1 MKRWILV
8 CFCLLAAL
16 WTSAGQ
22 NNPYEIDDAC
32 YAILQQAEAVVDEP
46 SATEFDEINA
56 RLLEMAIERGDTK
69 AQTLH
74 YVFALRRI
82 CRVGVNVPLEQRL
95 QMNRQ
100 VDEAFDK
107 LREVAREKGYTQY
120 YYYSYDL
127 AQNYYFDSRQIT
139 AAFDLLDKMLK
150 ESEQENDDFGEWQA
164 LRFLAQVYMQ
174 QGDIVNT
181 RLYLVQALELY
192 EESKDP
198 DVRNQPVTRTYCDL
212 ADTYDF
218 AEDSSRLFYNKAM
231 AAAQAHLDTLRC
243 AYYQAQIAAFDKD
256 LDEYERK
263 RDYCLN
269 DTAFPSFF
277 RTGEELFACVDALV
291 HNSRPSQ
298 ALMDTL
304 ALPRQQLFLGRLA
317 AQWGQYDISLQMMR
331 KRFQALQ
338 EMLSK
343 VNNMRLEEAAGRF
356 QNYSLNRQLTEMNQE
371 VVMATR
377 LVEFLVM
384 VILLVS
390 SGFFWV
396 HNRNLRKA
404 READE
409 ERIRELKEAN
419 EQVQLANAAKTRFV
433 QNMSHEVRTP
443 LNAIVGFSQLL
454 ALPDGSFPEEEKA
467 EFSDH
472 IINNT
477 KMLTM
482 LLDDILNASAMDAG
496 KYRISYE
503 DGEMNFIAQAAIRS
517 AEHRLQPG
525 VKMYYAPES
534 AEPFNFQTDPRRV
547 QQILINLLTNSCKHT
562 KEGEI
567 RLSSSLTS
575 RPGYVSYSV
584 TDTGPGIPADQAER
598 IFDRFTKLNDF
609 VQGTGLGLS
618 ICRDIAGRMG
628 ASVYLDTTYTAG
640 GARFIFEVPVVPPPQ
655 EDITQPNNN
664 PTQVDHA

>member
-1 MKRWILV
+1 MKRFVLA
-8 CFCLLAAL
+8 CLCLLAAV
-16 WTSAGQ
+16 WPSAAK
-22 NNPYEIDDAC
+22 NNPYEIDDVC
-32 YAILQQAEAVVDEP
+32 YAILQRVEEVVDDPAAED
-46 SATEFDEINA
+46 FDEISA
-56 RLLEMAIERGDTK
+56 DLLATAIERGDTK
-69 AQTLH
+69 AQTLY

-82 CRVGVNVPLEQRL
+82 CRVGVNVPMEQRL

-107 LREVAREKGYTQY
+107 LREVAREMGYTQY

-139 AAFDLLDKMLK
+139 AAFDLLDEMLK
-150 ESEQENDDFGEWQA
+150 ESEQENNDYGEWQA
-164 LRFLAQVYMQ
+164 LRFLAQMYMQ

-181 RLYLVQALELY
+181 RLYLLQALDLY
-192 EESKDP
+192 AESKDP
-198 DVRNQPVTRTYCDL
+198 DVRRQPVTRTYCDL

-218 AEDSSRLFYNKAM
+218 AEDSSRLFYNRA
-231 AAAQAHLDTLRC
+231 AEAAQAHLDTLRC
-243 AYYQAQIAAFDKD
+243 SYYQAQIAAFDKD
-256 LDEYERK
+256 LAEYERK

-269 DTAFPSFF
+269 DSAFRSFF

-304 ALPRQQLFLGRLA
+304 ALPRQQQFLGRLA
-317 AQWGQYDISLQMMR
+317 AQWGQYDISLKMIR
-331 KRFQALQ
+331 KRYDEMQY
-338 EMLSK
+338 MLSR
-343 VNNMRLEEAAGRF
+343 VNNMRLEEASGRY
-356 QNYSLNRQLTEMNQE
+356 QNYSLNRQLTEKSQE
-371 VVMATR
+371 VLMATR

-404 READE
+404 REMDE

-419 EQVQLANAAKTRFV
+419 EQVELANAAKTRFV

-496 KYRISYE
+496 KYRITYE
-503 DGEMNFIAQAAIRS
+503 DGEMHFIAQAAIRS

-534 AEPFNFQTDPRRV
+534 EESFTFQTDPRRV

-575 RPGYVSYSV
+575 RPGYVSYFV

-598 IFDRFTKLNDF
+598 IFERFTKLNDF

-640 GARFIFEVPVVPPPQ
+640 GARFVFEVPVEPPQ
-655 EDITQPNNN
+655 LEDNTPSTN
-664 PTQVDHA
+664 

>member
-1 MKRWILV
+1 MKRFVLA
-8 CFCLLAAL
+8 CLCLLAAV
-16 WTSAGQ
+16 WPSAAQ
-22 NNPYEIDDAC
+22 NNPYEIDDVC
-32 YAILQQAEAVVDEP
+32 YAILQRVEAIVDDPAAED
-46 SATEFDEINA
+46 FDEISA
-56 RLLEMAIERGDTK
+56 DLLATAIERGDTK
-69 AQTLH
+69 AQTLY

-82 CRVGVNVPLEQRL
+82 CRVGVNVPMEQRL

-107 LREVAREKGYTQY
+107 LREVARGMGYTQY

-139 AAFDLLDKMLK
+139 AAFDLLDEMLK
-150 ESEQENDDFGEWQA
+150 ESEQENNDYGEWQA
-164 LRFLAQVYMQ
+164 LRFLAQMYMQ

-181 RLYLVQALELY
+181 RFYLLQALDLY
-192 EESKDP
+192 AESKDP
-198 DVRNQPVTRTYCDL
+198 DVRRQPVTRTYCDL

-218 AEDSSRLFYNKAM
+218 SEDSSRLFYNKA
-231 AAAQAHLDTLRC
+231 AEAAQAHLDTLRC
-243 AYYQAQIAAFDKD
+243 SYYQAQIAAFDKD
-256 LDEYERK
+256 VAEYERK

-269 DTAFPSFF
+269 DSAFRSFF
-277 RTGEELFACVDALV
+277 RTGEEFFACVDAVV
-291 HNSRPSQ
+291 HNARPSQ

-317 AQWGQYDISLQMMR
+317 AQWGQYDISLTMMR
-331 KRFQALQ
+331 KRYEEMQY
-338 EMLSK
+338 MLSR
-343 VNNMRLEEAAGRF
+343 VNNMRLEEASGRY
-356 QNYSLNRQLTEMNQE
+356 QNYSLNRQLTEKSQE
-371 VVMATR
+371 VLMATR

-390 SGFFWV
+390 SAFFWV

-404 READE
+404 REMDE

-419 EQVQLANAAKTRFV
+419 EQVELANAAKTRFV

-503 DGEMNFIAQAAIRS
+503 DGEMHFIAQAAIRS

-534 AEPFNFQTDPRRV
+534 EEPFTFQTDPRRV

-575 RPGYVSYSV
+575 RPGYVSYFV
-584 TDTGPGIPADQAER
+584 TDTGPGVPADQAEH
-598 IFDRFTKLNDF
+598 IFERFTKLNDF

-640 GARFIFEVPVVPPPQ
+640 GARFVFEVPVEPPQ
-655 EDITQPNNN
+655 LEDNTPSTN
-664 PTQVDHA
+664 

>member
-1 MKRWILV
+1 MKRFVLA
-8 CFCLLAAL
+8 CLCLLAAV
-16 WTSAGQ
+16 WPSAAQ
-22 NNPYEIDDAC
+22 NNPYEIDDVC
-32 YAILQQAEAVVDEP
+32 YAILQRVEAIVDDPAAED
-46 SATEFDEINA
+46 FDEISA
-56 RLLEMAIERGDTK
+56 DLLATAIERGDTK
-69 AQTLH
+69 AQTLY

-82 CRVGVNVPLEQRL
+82 CRVGVNVPMEQRL

-107 LREVAREKGYTQY
+107 LREVARGMGYTQY

-139 AAFDLLDKMLK
+139 AAFDLLDEMLK
-150 ESEQENDDFGEWQA
+150 ESEQENNDYGEWQA
-164 LRFLAQVYMQ
+164 LRFLAQMYMQ

-181 RLYLVQALELY
+181 RFYLLQALDLY
-192 EESKDP
+192 AESKDP
-198 DVRNQPVTRTYCDL
+198 DVRRQPVTRTYCDL

-218 AEDSSRLFYNKAM
+218 SEDSSRLFYNKA
-231 AAAQAHLDTLRC
+231 AEAAQAHLDTLRC
-243 AYYQAQIAAFDKD
+243 SYYQAQIAAFDKD
-256 LDEYERK
+256 VAEYERK

-269 DTAFPSFF
+269 DSAFRSFF
-277 RTGEELFACVDALV
+277 RTGEEFFACVDAVV
-291 HNSRPSQ
+291 HNARPSQ

-317 AQWGQYDISLQMMR
+317 AQWGQYDISLKMMR
-331 KRFQALQ
+331 KRYEEMQY
-338 EMLSK
+338 MLSR
-343 VNNMRLEEAAGRF
+343 VNNMRLEEASGRY
-356 QNYSLNRQLTEMNQE
+356 QNYSLNRQLTEKSQE
-371 VVMATR
+371 VLMATR

-404 READE
+404 REMDE

-419 EQVQLANAAKTRFV
+419 EQVELANAAKTRFV

-503 DGEMNFIAQAAIRS
+503 EGEMNFIAQAAIRS

-534 AEPFNFQTDPRRV
+534 EEPFTFQTDPRRV

-575 RPGYVSYSV
+575 RPGYVSYFV
-584 TDTGPGIPADQAER
+584 TDTGPGVPADQAEH
-598 IFDRFTKLNDF
+598 IFERFTKLNDF

-640 GARFIFEVPVVPPPQ
+640 GARFVFEVPVEPPQ
-655 EDITQPNNN
+655 LEDNTPSTN
-664 PTQVDHA
+664 

>member
-1 MKRWILV
+1 MKRFVLA
-8 CFCLLAAL
+8 CLCLLAAV
-16 WTSAGQ
+16 WPSAAQ
-22 NNPYEIDDAC
+22 NNPYEIDDVC
-32 YAILQQAEAVVDEP
+32 YAILQRVEAVVDDPAAED
-46 SATEFDEINA
+46 FDEISA
-56 RLLEMAIERGDTK
+56 DLLATAIERGDTK
-69 AQTLH
+69 AQTLY

-82 CRVGVNVPLEQRL
+82 CRVGVNVPMEQRL

-107 LREVAREKGYTQY
+107 LREVAREMGYTQY

-139 AAFDLLDKMLK
+139 AAFDLLDEMLK
-150 ESEQENDDFGEWQA
+150 ASEQENDDYGEWQA
-164 LRFLAQVYMQ
+164 LRFLAQMYMQ

-181 RLYLVQALELY
+181 RLYLLQALDLY
-192 EESKDP
+192 AESKDP
-198 DVRNQPVTRTYCDL
+198 DVRRQPVTRTYCDL

-218 AEDSSRLFYNKAM
+218 AEDSSRLFYNRA
-231 AAAQAHLDTLRC
+231 AEAAQTHLDTLRC
-243 AYYQAQIAAFDKD
+243 SYYQAQIAAFDKD
-256 LDEYERK
+256 VAEYERK

-269 DTAFPSFF
+269 DSAFRSFF
-277 RTGEELFACVDALV
+277 RTGKELFACVDAVV
-291 HNSRPSQ
+291 HNARPSQ

-304 ALPRQQLFLGRLA
+304 ALPRQQQFLGRLA
-317 AQWGQYDISLQMMR
+317 AQWGQYDTSLMMMR
-331 KRFQALQ
+331 KRYEEMQY
-338 EMLSK
+338 MLSR
-343 VNNMRLEEAAGRF
+343 VNNMRLEEASGRY
-356 QNYSLNRQLTEMNQE
+356 QNYSLNRQLTEKSQE
-371 VVMATR
+371 VLMATR

-404 READE
+404 REMDE

-419 EQVQLANAAKTRFV
+419 EQVELANAAKTRFV

-496 KYRISYE
+496 KYRITYE
-503 DGEMNFIAQAAIRS
+503 EGEMHFIAQAAIRS

-534 AEPFNFQTDPRRV
+534 EEPFTFQTDPRRV

-575 RPGYVSYSV
+575 RPGFVSYFV
-584 TDTGPGIPADQAER
+584 TDTGPGVPADQAER
-598 IFDRFTKLNDF
+598 IFERFTKLNDF

-640 GARFIFEVPVVPPPQ
+640 GARFVFEVPVEPPQ
-655 EDITQPNNN
+655 LEDNTPSTN
-664 PTQVDHA
+664 

>member
-1 MKRWILV
+1 MKRFVLA
-8 CFCLLAAL
+8 CLCLLAAV
-16 WTSAGQ
+16 WPSAAQ
-22 NNPYEIDDAC
+22 NNPYEIDDVC
-32 YAILQQAEAVVDEP
+32 YAILQRVEAVVDDPAAED
-46 SATEFDEINA
+46 FDVINA
-56 RLLEMAIERGDTK
+56 DLLATAIERGDTK
-69 AQTLH
+69 AQTLY

-82 CRVGVNVPLEQRL
+82 CRVGVNVPMEQRL

-107 LREVAREKGYTQY
+107 LREVAREMGYTQY

-139 AAFDLLDKMLK
+139 AAFDLLDEMLK
-150 ESEQENDDFGEWQA
+150 ESEQENNDYGEWQA
-164 LRFLAQVYMQ
+164 LRFLAQMYMQ

-181 RLYLVQALELY
+181 RFYLLQALDLY
-192 EESKDP
+192 AESKDP
-198 DVRNQPVTRTYCDL
+198 DVRRQPVTRTYCDL

-218 AEDSSRLFYNKAM
+218 SEDSSRLFYNKA
-231 AAAQAHLDTLRC
+231 AEAAQAHLDTLRC
-243 AYYQAQIAAFDKD
+243 SYYQAQIAAFDKD
-256 LDEYERK
+256 VAEYERK

-269 DTAFPSFF
+269 DSAFRSFF
-277 RTGEELFACVDALV
+277 RTGEEFFACVDAVV
-291 HNSRPSQ
+291 HNARPSQ

-317 AQWGQYDISLQMMR
+317 AQWGQYDISLKMMR
-331 KRFQALQ
+331 KRYEEMQY
-338 EMLSK
+338 MLSR
-343 VNNMRLEEAAGRF
+343 VNNMRLEEASGRY
-356 QNYSLNRQLTEMNQE
+356 QNYSLNRQLTEKSQE
-371 VVMATR
+371 VLMATR

-404 READE
+404 REMDE

-419 EQVQLANAAKTRFV
+419 EQVELANAAKTRFV

-503 DGEMNFIAQAAIRS
+503 DGEMHFIAQAAIRS

-534 AEPFNFQTDPRRV
+534 EEPFTFQTDPRRV

-575 RPGYVSYSV
+575 RPGYVSYFV
-584 TDTGPGIPADQAER
+584 TDTGPGVPADQAEH
-598 IFDRFTKLNDF
+598 IFERFTKLNDF

-640 GARFIFEVPVVPPPQ
+640 GARFVFEVPVEPPQ
-655 EDITQPNNN
+655 LEDNTPSTN
-664 PTQVDHA
+664 

>member
-1 MKRWILV
+1 MKRWFLAS
-8 CFCLLAAL
+8 FCLLASL
-16 WTSAGQ
+16 WTSVGQ
-22 NNPYEIDDAC
+22 NNPYEIDDIC
-32 YAILQQAEAVVDEP
+32 YGILQQVETVVDNP
-46 SATEFDEINA
+46 SATEFDELNTY
-56 RLLEMAIERGDTK
+56 LLASAIERGDTK
-69 AQTLH
+69 AETLH

-82 CRVGVNVPLEQRL
+82 CRVGVNVPLDQRL
-95 QMNRQ
+95 QMNEK
-100 VDEAFDK
+100 VDAAFDRLK
-107 LREVAREKGYTQY
+107 EVAREKGYTQY

-127 AQNYYFDSRQIT
+127 AQNYYFDSRQIS
-139 AAFDLLDKMLK
+139 AAFDLLDEMLK
-150 ESEQENDDFGEWQA
+150 ESEQENNDFGEWQA
-164 LRFLAQVYMQ
+164 LRFLAQIYMQ
-174 QGDIVNT
+174 QEDILNT
-181 RLYLVQALELY
+181 RLYLQQALDLY
-192 EESKDP
+192 ATSKDP
-198 DVRNQPVTRTYCDL
+198 DVRRQPVTRTYCDL

-218 AEDSSRLFYNKAM
+218 ADDSSRLFYNKAM
-231 AAAQAHLDTLRC
+231 ESAQAHLDTLRC

-256 LDEYERK
+256 VDEYERK
-263 RDYCLN
+263 RDFCLN
-269 DTAFPSFF
+269 DSAFRSFF
-277 RTGEELFACVDALV
+277 RTGEAFFACVDALV
-291 HNSRPSQ
+291 HHERPSE
-298 ALMDTL
+298 ALMDVL
-304 ALPRQQLFLGRLA
+304 ALPRQQQFIGRLA
-317 AQWGQYDISLQMMR
+317 AQWGQYDVSLTMMR
-331 KRFQALQ
+331 KRYMEMQY
-338 EMLSK
+338 MLSRI
-343 VNNMRLEEAAGRF
+343 NNMRLEEASGRY
-356 QNYSLNRQLTEMNQE
+356 QNYALNRQLSEKNQE
-371 VVMATR
+371 VMIATR

-404 READE
+404 REMDE
-409 ERIRELKEAN
+409 SRIRELKEAN

-496 KYRISYE
+496 KYQISYE
-503 DGEMNFIAQAAIRS
+503 DGEVHFIAQAAIRS

-534 AEPFNFQTDPRRV
+534 EEPFSFQTDPRRV

-567 RLSSSLTS
+567 RLSSSLTRRS
-575 RPGYVSYSV
+575 GFVSYSV

-618 ICRDIAGRMG
+618 ICRDIAERMG
-628 ASVYLDTTYTAG
+628 ASVYLDTTYTDG
-640 GARFIFEVPVVPPPQ
+640 GARFIFEVPVDPPPQ
-655 EDITQPNNN
+655 EDNTITNT
-664 PTQVDHA
+664 PTQVNHA

>member
-1 MKRWILV
+1 MKRFVLA
-8 CFCLLAAL
+8 CLCLLAAL
-16 WTSAGQ
+16 WPSAAQ
-22 NNPYEIDDAC
+22 NNPYEIDDVC
-32 YAILQQAEAVVDEP
+32 YAILQRVEAVVDDPAAED
-46 SATEFDEINA
+46 FDVINA
-56 RLLEMAIERGDTK
+56 DLLATAIERGDTK
-69 AQTLH
+69 AQTLY

-82 CRVGVNVPLEQRL
+82 CRVGVNVPMEQRL

-107 LREVAREKGYTQY
+107 LREVAREMGYTQY

-139 AAFDLLDKMLK
+139 AAFDLLDEMLK
-150 ESEQENDDFGEWQA
+150 ESEQENNDYGEWQA
-164 LRFLAQVYMQ
+164 LRFLAQMYMQ

-181 RLYLVQALELY
+181 RFYLLQALDLY
-192 EESKDP
+192 AESKDP
-198 DVRNQPVTRTYCDL
+198 DVRRQPVTRTYCDL

-218 AEDSSRLFYNKAM
+218 SEDSSRLFYNKA
-231 AAAQAHLDTLRC
+231 AEAAQAHLDTLRC
-243 AYYQAQIAAFDKD
+243 SYYQAQIAAFDKD
-256 LDEYERK
+256 VAEYERK

-269 DTAFPSFF
+269 DSAFRSFF
-277 RTGEELFACVDALV
+277 RTGEEFFACVDAVV
-291 HNSRPSQ
+291 HNARPSQ

-317 AQWGQYDISLQMMR
+317 AQWGQYDISLTMMR
-331 KRFQALQ
+331 KRYEEMQY
-338 EMLSK
+338 MLSR
-343 VNNMRLEEAAGRF
+343 VNNMRLEEASGRY
-356 QNYSLNRQLTEMNQE
+356 QNYSLNRQLTEKSQE
-371 VVMATR
+371 VLMATR

-404 READE
+404 REMDE

-419 EQVQLANAAKTRFV
+419 EQVELANAAKTRFV

-503 DGEMNFIAQAAIRS
+503 DGEMHFIAQAAIRS

-534 AEPFNFQTDPRRV
+534 EEPFTFQTDPRRV

-575 RPGYVSYSV
+575 RPGYVSYFV
-584 TDTGPGIPADQAER
+584 TDTGPGIPADQAEH
-598 IFDRFTKLNDF
+598 IFERFTKLNDF

-640 GARFIFEVPVVPPPQ
+640 GARFVFEVPVEPPQ
-655 EDITQPNNN
+655 LEDNTPSTN
-664 PTQVDHA
+664 

>member
-1 MKRWILV
+1 M
-8 CFCLLAAL
+8 
-16 WTSAGQ
+16 
-22 NNPYEIDDAC
+22 
-32 YAILQQAEAVVDEP
+32 
-46 SATEFDEINA
+46 
-56 RLLEMAIERGDTK
+56 
-69 AQTLH
+69 
-74 YVFALRRI
+74 
-82 CRVGVNVPLEQRL
+82 
-95 QMNRQ
+95 
-100 VDEAFDK
+100 
-107 LREVAREKGYTQY
+107 
-120 YYYSYDL
+120 
-127 AQNYYFDSRQIT
+127 
-139 AAFDLLDKMLK
+139 
-150 ESEQENDDFGEWQA
+150 
-164 LRFLAQVYMQ
+164 
-174 QGDIVNT
+174 
-181 RLYLVQALELY
+181 QALELY
-192 EESKDP
+192 AESRDP
-198 DVRNQPVTRTYCDL
+198 EVRKQPITRTYCDL

-218 AEDSSRLFYNKAM
+218 SEDSCRLFYRRAM
-231 AAAQAHLDTLRC
+231 ESAQAHLDTLRC
-243 AYYQAQIAAFDKD
+243 SYYQAQIAAFDKN
-256 LDEYERK
+256 LTEYVRK

-269 DTAFPSFF
+269 DSAFHSFF

-291 HNSRPSQ
+291 RHERPSQ

-304 ALPRQQLFLGRLA
+304 ALPRQQQFIGRLA
-317 AQWGQYDISLQMMR
+317 AEWGQYDISLAMMR
-331 KRFQALQ
+331 KRYMDMQY
-338 EMLSK
+338 MLSRI
-343 VNNMRLEEAAGRF
+343 NNMRLEEASGRY
-356 QNYSLNRQLTEMNQE
+356 QNYALNRQLTEKSQE
-371 VVMATR
+371 VIMATR

-404 READE
+404 REIDE
-409 ERIRELKEAN
+409 SRIRELKEAN
-419 EQVQLANAAKTRFV
+419 EQVQMANAAKTRFV

-482 LLDDILNASAMDAG
+482 LLDDILNASAMDSG
-496 KYRISYE
+496 KYQVSYE
-503 DGEMNFIAQAAIRS
+503 EGEMHFIAQAAIRS

-534 AEPFNFQTDPRRV
+534 EEPFPFQTDPRRV

-575 RPGYVSYSV
+575 RPGFVSYSV
-584 TDTGPGIPADQAER
+584 TDTGPGVPVDQAER

-618 ICRDIAGRMG
+618 ICRDIAERMG

-640 GARFIFEVPVVPPPQ
+640 GARFIFEVPVDPPQ
-655 EDITQPNNN
+655 EENTQPTNN
-664 PTQVDHA
+664 PSQVDHA

>member
-1 MKRWILV
+1 MKRFVLA
-8 CFCLLAAL
+8 CLCLLAAV
-16 WTSAGQ
+16 WPSAAQ
-22 NNPYEIDDAC
+22 NNPYEIDDVC
-32 YAILQQAEAVVDEP
+32 YAILQRVEAVVDDPAAED
-46 SATEFDEINA
+46 FDEISA
-56 RLLEMAIERGDTK
+56 DLLATAIERGDTK
-69 AQTLH
+69 AQTLY

-82 CRVGVNVPLEQRL
+82 CRVGVNVPMEQRL

-107 LREVAREKGYTQY
+107 LREVAREMGYTQY

-139 AAFDLLDKMLK
+139 AAFDLLDEMLK
-150 ESEQENDDFGEWQA
+150 ASEQENDDYGEWQA
-164 LRFLAQVYMQ
+164 LRFLAQMYMQ

-181 RLYLVQALELY
+181 RLYLLQALDLY
-192 EESKDP
+192 AESKDP
-198 DVRNQPVTRTYCDL
+198 DVRRQPVTRTYCDL

-218 AEDSSRLFYNKAM
+218 AEDSSRLFYNRA
-231 AAAQAHLDTLRC
+231 AEAAQTHLDTLRC
-243 AYYQAQIAAFDKD
+243 SYYQAQIAAFDKD
-256 LDEYERK
+256 VAEYERK

-269 DTAFPSFF
+269 DSAFRSFF
-277 RTGEELFACVDALV
+277 RTGKELFACVDAVV
-291 HNSRPSQ
+291 HNARPSQ

-304 ALPRQQLFLGRLA
+304 ALPRQQQFLGRLA
-317 AQWGQYDISLQMMR
+317 AQWGQYDISLKMMR
-331 KRFQALQ
+331 KRYEEMQY
-338 EMLSK
+338 MLSR
-343 VNNMRLEEAAGRF
+343 VNNMRLEEASGRY
-356 QNYSLNRQLTEMNQE
+356 QNYSLNRQLIEKNQE
-371 VVMATR
+371 VLMATR

-404 READE
+404 REMDE

-419 EQVQLANAAKTRFV
+419 EQVELANAAKTRFV

-496 KYRISYE
+496 KYRITYE
-503 DGEMNFIAQAAIRS
+503 EGEMHFIAQAAIRS

-534 AEPFNFQTDPRRV
+534 EEPFTFQTDPRRV

-575 RPGYVSYSV
+575 RPGFVSYFV
-584 TDTGPGIPADQAER
+584 TDTGPGVPADQAER
-598 IFDRFTKLNDF
+598 IFERFTKLNDF

-640 GARFIFEVPVVPPPQ
+640 GARFVFEVPVEPPQ
-655 EDITQPNNN
+655 LEDNTPSTN
-664 PTQVDHA
+664 

>member
-1 MKRWILV
+1 MKRFVLA
-8 CFCLLAAL
+8 CLCLLAAV
-16 WTSAGQ
+16 WPSAAK
-22 NNPYEIDDAC
+22 NNPYEIDDVC
-32 YAILQQAEAVVDEP
+32 YAILQRVEAVVDDPAAED
-46 SATEFDEINA
+46 FDEISA
-56 RLLEMAIERGDTK
+56 DLLATAIERGDTK
-69 AQTLH
+69 AQTLY

-82 CRVGVNVPLEQRL
+82 CRVGVNVPMEQRL
-95 QMNRQ
+95 QTNRQ

-107 LREVAREKGYTQY
+107 LREVAREMGYTQY

-139 AAFDLLDKMLK
+139 AAFDLLDEMLK
-150 ESEQENDDFGEWQA
+150 ESEQENNDYGEWQA
-164 LRFLAQVYMQ
+164 LRFLAQMYMQ

-181 RLYLVQALELY
+181 RLYLLQALDLY
-192 EESKDP
+192 AESKDP
-198 DVRNQPVTRTYCDL
+198 DVRRQPVTRTYCDL

-218 AEDSSRLFYNKAM
+218 AEDSSRLFYNRA
-231 AAAQAHLDTLRC
+231 AEAAQAHLDTLRC
-243 AYYQAQIAAFDKD
+243 SYYQAQIAAFDKD
-256 LDEYERK
+256 LAEYERK

-269 DTAFPSFF
+269 DSAFRSFF

-304 ALPRQQLFLGRLA
+304 ALPRQQQFLGRLA
-317 AQWGQYDISLQMMR
+317 AQWGQFDISLNMMR
-331 KRFQALQ
+331 KRYEEMQY
-338 EMLSK
+338 MLSR
-343 VNNMRLEEAAGRF
+343 VNNMRLEEASGRY
-356 QNYSLNRQLTEMNQE
+356 QNYSLNRQLTEKSQE
-371 VVMATR
+371 VLMATR

-404 READE
+404 REMDE

-419 EQVQLANAAKTRFV
+419 EQVELANAAKTRFV

-496 KYRISYE
+496 KYRITYE
-503 DGEMNFIAQAAIRS
+503 DGEMHFIAQAAIRS

-534 AEPFNFQTDPRRV
+534 EEPFTFQTDPRRV

-575 RPGYVSYSV
+575 RPGYVSYFV

-598 IFDRFTKLNDF
+598 IFERFTKLNDF

-640 GARFIFEVPVVPPPQ
+640 GARFVFEVPVEPPQ
-655 EDITQPNNN
+655 LEDNTPSTN
-664 PTQVDHA
+664 

>member
-1 MKRWILV
+1 MKRFVLA
-8 CFCLLAAL
+8 CLCLLAAV
-16 WTSAGQ
+16 WPSAAQ
-22 NNPYEIDDAC
+22 NNPYEIDDVC
-32 YAILQQAEAVVDEP
+32 YAILQRVEAVVDDPAAED
-46 SATEFDEINA
+46 FDEISA
-56 RLLEMAIERGDTK
+56 DLLATAIERGDTK
-69 AQTLH
+69 AQTLY

-82 CRVGVNVPLEQRL
+82 CRVGVNVPMEQRL

-107 LREVAREKGYTQY
+107 LREVAREMGYTQY

-139 AAFDLLDKMLK
+139 AAFDLLDEMLK
-150 ESEQENDDFGEWQA
+150 ESEQENDDYGEWQA
-164 LRFLAQVYMQ
+164 LRFLAQMYMQ

-181 RLYLVQALELY
+181 RLYLLQALDLY
-192 EESKDP
+192 AESKDP
-198 DVRNQPVTRTYCDL
+198 DVRRQPVTRTYCDL

-218 AEDSSRLFYNKAM
+218 SEDSSRLFYNRA
-231 AAAQAHLDTLRC
+231 AEAAQTHLDTLRC
-243 AYYQAQIAAFDKD
+243 SYYQAQIAAFDKD
-256 LDEYERK
+256 VAEYERK

-269 DTAFPSFF
+269 DSAFRSFF
-277 RTGEELFACVDALV
+277 RTGKELFACVDAVV
-291 HNSRPSQ
+291 HNARPSQ

-317 AQWGQYDISLQMMR
+317 AQWGQYDISLKMMR
-331 KRFQALQ
+331 KRYEEMQY
-338 EMLSK
+338 MLSR
-343 VNNMRLEEAAGRF
+343 VNNMRLEEASGRY
-356 QNYSLNRQLTEMNQE
+356 QNYSLNRQLIEKNQE
-371 VVMATR
+371 VLMATR

-404 READE
+404 REMDE

-419 EQVQLANAAKTRFV
+419 EQVELANAAKTRFV

-503 DGEMNFIAQAAIRS
+503 DGEMHFIAQAAIRS

-534 AEPFNFQTDPRRV
+534 EEPFTFQTDPRRV

-575 RPGYVSYSV
+575 RPGFVSYFV
-584 TDTGPGIPADQAER
+584 TDTGPGVPADQAER
-598 IFDRFTKLNDF
+598 IFERFTKLNDF

-640 GARFIFEVPVVPPPQ
+640 GARFVFEVPVEPPQ
-655 EDITQPNNN
+655 LEDNTPSTN
-664 PTQVDHA
+664 

>member
-1 MKRWILV
+1 MKRFVLA
-8 CFCLLAAL
+8 CLCLLAAV
-16 WTSAGQ
+16 WPSAAK
-22 NNPYEIDDAC
+22 NNPYEIDDVC
-32 YAILQQAEAVVDEP
+32 YAILQRVEAVVDDPAAED
-46 SATEFDEINA
+46 FDEISA
-56 RLLEMAIERGDTK
+56 DLLATAIERGDTK
-69 AQTLH
+69 AQTLY

-82 CRVGVNVPLEQRL
+82 CRVGVNVPMEQRL

-107 LREVAREKGYTQY
+107 LREVAREMGYTQY

-139 AAFDLLDKMLK
+139 AAFDLLDEMLK
-150 ESEQENDDFGEWQA
+150 ESEQENNDYGEWQA
-164 LRFLAQVYMQ
+164 LRFLAQMYMQ

-181 RLYLVQALELY
+181 RLYLLQALDLY
-192 EESKDP
+192 AESKDP
-198 DVRNQPVTRTYCDL
+198 DVRRQPVTRTYCDL

-218 AEDSSRLFYNKAM
+218 AEDSSRLFYNRA
-231 AAAQAHLDTLRC
+231 AEAAQAHLDTLRC
-243 AYYQAQIAAFDKD
+243 SYYQAQIAAFDKD
-256 LDEYERK
+256 LAEYERK

-269 DTAFPSFF
+269 DSAFRSFF

-304 ALPRQQLFLGRLA
+304 ALPRQQQFLGRLA
-317 AQWGQYDISLQMMR
+317 AQWGQYDISLKMMR
-331 KRFQALQ
+331 KRYEEMQY
-338 EMLSK
+338 MLSR
-343 VNNMRLEEAAGRF
+343 VNNMRLEEASGRY
-356 QNYSLNRQLTEMNQE
+356 QNYSLNRQLTEKSQE
-371 VVMATR
+371 VLMATR

-404 READE
+404 REMDE

-419 EQVQLANAAKTRFV
+419 EQVELANAAKTRFV

-496 KYRISYE
+496 KYRITYE
-503 DGEMNFIAQAAIRS
+503 DGEMHFIAQAAIRS

-534 AEPFNFQTDPRRV
+534 EEPFTFQTDPRRV

-575 RPGYVSYSV
+575 RPGYVSYFV

-598 IFDRFTKLNDF
+598 IFERFTKLNDF

-628 ASVYLDTTYTAG
+628 ASVYLDTTYAAG
-640 GARFIFEVPVVPPPQ
+640 GARFVFEVPVEPPQ
-655 EDITQPNNN
+655 LEDNTPSTN
-664 PTQVDHA
+664 

>member
-1 MKRWILV
+1 MKRFVLA
-8 CFCLLAAL
+8 CLCLLAAV
-16 WTSAGQ
+16 WPSAAQ
-22 NNPYEIDDAC
+22 NNPYEIDDVC
-32 YAILQQAEAVVDEP
+32 YAILQRVEAVVDDPAAED
-46 SATEFDEINA
+46 FDEISA
-56 RLLEMAIERGDTK
+56 DLLATAIERGDTK
-69 AQTLH
+69 AQTLY

-82 CRVGVNVPLEQRL
+82 CRVGVNVPMEQRL

-107 LREVAREKGYTQY
+107 LREVAREMGYTQY

-139 AAFDLLDKMLK
+139 AAFDLLDEMLK
-150 ESEQENDDFGEWQA
+150 ASEQENDDYGEWQA
-164 LRFLAQVYMQ
+164 LRFLAQMYMQ

-181 RLYLVQALELY
+181 RLYLLQALDLY
-192 EESKDP
+192 AESKDP
-198 DVRNQPVTRTYCDL
+198 DVRRQPVTRTYCDL

-218 AEDSSRLFYNKAM
+218 AEDSSRLFYNRA
-231 AAAQAHLDTLRC
+231 AEAAQTHLDTLRC
-243 AYYQAQIAAFDKD
+243 SYYQAQIAAFDKD
-256 LDEYERK
+256 VAEYERK

-269 DTAFPSFF
+269 DSAFRSFF
-277 RTGEELFACVDALV
+277 RTGKELFACVDAVV
-291 HNSRPSQ
+291 HNARPSQ

-304 ALPRQQLFLGRLA
+304 ALPRQQQFLGRLA
-317 AQWGQYDISLQMMR
+317 AQWGQYDTSLMMMR
-331 KRFQALQ
+331 KRYEEMQY
-338 EMLSK
+338 MLSR
-343 VNNMRLEEAAGRF
+343 VNNMRLEEASGRY
-356 QNYSLNRQLTEMNQE
+356 QNYSLNRQLIEKNQE
-371 VVMATR
+371 VLMATR

-404 READE
+404 REMDE

-419 EQVQLANAAKTRFV
+419 EQVELANAAKTRFV

-496 KYRISYE
+496 KYRITYE
-503 DGEMNFIAQAAIRS
+503 EGEMHFIAQAAIRS

-534 AEPFNFQTDPRRV
+534 EEPFTFQTDPRRV

-575 RPGYVSYSV
+575 RPGFVSYFV
-584 TDTGPGIPADQAER
+584 TDTGPGVPADQAER
-598 IFDRFTKLNDF
+598 IFERFTKLNDF

-640 GARFIFEVPVVPPPQ
+640 GARFVFEVPVEPPQ
-655 EDITQPNNN
+655 LEDNTPSTN
-664 PTQVDHA
+664 

>member
-1 MKRWILV
+1 MKRFVLA
-8 CFCLLAAL
+8 CLCLLAAV
-16 WTSAGQ
+16 WPSAAQ
-22 NNPYEIDDAC
+22 NNPYEIDDVC
-32 YAILQQAEAVVDEP
+32 YAILQRVEAVVDDPAAED
-46 SATEFDEINA
+46 FDEINA
-56 RLLEMAIERGDTK
+56 DLLATAIERGDTK
-69 AQTLH
+69 AQTLY

-82 CRVGVNVPLEQRL
+82 CRVGVNVPMEQRL

-107 LREVAREKGYTQY
+107 LREVAREMGYTQY

-139 AAFDLLDKMLK
+139 AAFDLLDEMLK
-150 ESEQENDDFGEWQA
+150 ESEQENNDYGEWQA
-164 LRFLAQVYMQ
+164 LRFLAQMYMQ

-181 RLYLVQALELY
+181 RFYLLQALDLY
-192 EESKDP
+192 AESKDP
-198 DVRNQPVTRTYCDL
+198 DVRRQPVTRTYCDL

-218 AEDSSRLFYNKAM
+218 SEDSSRLFYNKA
-231 AAAQAHLDTLRC
+231 AEAAQAHLDTLRC
-243 AYYQAQIAAFDKD
+243 SYYQAQIAAFDKD
-256 LDEYERK
+256 VAEYERK

-269 DTAFPSFF
+269 DSAFRSFF
-277 RTGEELFACVDALV
+277 RTGEEFFACVDAVV
-291 HNSRPSQ
+291 HNARPSQ

-317 AQWGQYDISLQMMR
+317 AQWGQYDISLKMMR
-331 KRFQALQ
+331 KRYE
-338 EMLSK
+338 EMQYMLYR
-343 VNNMRLEEAAGRF
+343 VNNMRLEEASGRY
-356 QNYSLNRQLTEMNQE
+356 QNYSLNRQLIEKNQE
-371 VVMATR
+371 VLMATR

-404 READE
+404 REMDE

-496 KYRISYE
+496 KYRITYE
-503 DGEMNFIAQAAIRS
+503 DGEMHFIAQAAIRS

-534 AEPFNFQTDPRRV
+534 EEPFTFQTDPRRV

-575 RPGYVSYSV
+575 RPGFVSYSV
-584 TDTGPGIPADQAER
+584 TDTGPGVPADQAEH
-598 IFDRFTKLNDF
+598 IFERFTKLNDF

-640 GARFIFEVPVVPPPQ
+640 GARFVFEVPVEPPQ
-655 EDITQPNNN
+655 LEDNTPSTN
-664 PTQVDHA
+664 

>member
-1 MKRWILV
+1 MKRWFLAS
-8 CFCLLAAL
+8 FCLLASL
-16 WTSAGQ
+16 WTSVGQ
-22 NNPYEIDDAC
+22 NNPYEIDDIC
-32 YAILQQAEAVVDEP
+32 YGILQQVETVVDDP
-46 SATEFDEINA
+46 SATEFDELNTY
-56 RLLEMAIERGDTK
+56 LLASAIERGDTK
-69 AQTLH
+69 AETLH
-74 YVFALRRI
+74 YVFALRRV
-82 CRVGVNVPLEQRL
+82 CRVGVNVPLDQRL
-95 QMNRQ
+95 QMNEK
-100 VDEAFDK
+100 VDAAFDRLK
-107 LREVAREKGYTQY
+107 EVAREKGYTQY

-127 AQNYYFDSRQIT
+127 AQNYYFDSRQIS
-139 AAFDLLDKMLK
+139 AAFDLLDEMLK
-150 ESEQENDDFGEWQA
+150 EAEQENNDFGEWQA
-164 LRFLAQVYMQ
+164 LRFLAQIYMQ
-174 QGDIVNT
+174 QEDILNT
-181 RLYLVQALELY
+181 RLYLQQALDLY
-192 EESKDP
+192 ATSKDP
-198 DVRNQPVTRTYCDL
+198 DVRRQPVTRTYCDL

-218 AEDSSRLFYNKAM
+218 ADDSSRLFYNKAM
-231 AAAQAHLDTLRC
+231 ESAQAHLDTLRC

-256 LDEYERK
+256 VDEYERK
-263 RDYCLN
+263 RDFCLN
-269 DTAFPSFF
+269 DSAFRSFF
-277 RTGEELFACVDALV
+277 RTGEEFFACVDALV
-291 HNSRPSQ
+291 HHERPSE
-298 ALMDTL
+298 ALMDVL
-304 ALPRQQLFLGRLA
+304 ALPRQQQFIGRLA
-317 AQWGQYDISLQMMR
+317 AQWGQYDVSLTMMR
-331 KRFQALQ
+331 KRYMAMQY
-338 EMLSK
+338 MLSRI
-343 VNNMRLEEAAGRF
+343 NNMRLEEASGRY
-356 QNYSLNRQLTEMNQE
+356 QNYALNRQLSEKNQE
-371 VVMATR
+371 VMMATR

-404 READE
+404 REMDE
-409 ERIRELKEAN
+409 SRIRELKEAN

-496 KYRISYE
+496 KYQISYE
-503 DGEMNFIAQAAIRS
+503 DGEMHFIAQAAIRS

-534 AEPFNFQTDPRRV
+534 EEPFNFRTDPRRV

-567 RLSSSLTS
+567 RLSSSLTH
-575 RPGYVSYSV
+575 RPGFVSYSV
-584 TDTGPGIPADQAER
+584 TDTGPGVPVDQAER

-618 ICRDIAGRMG
+618 ICRDIAERMG
-628 ASVYLDTTYTAG
+628 ASVYLDTTYTDG
-640 GARFIFEVPVVPPPQ
+640 GARFIFEVPVAPPPQ
-655 EDITQPNNN
+655 EDNTTTNT
-664 PTQVDHA
+664 PTQVNYA

>member
-1 MKRWILV
+1 MKRFVLA
-8 CFCLLAAL
+8 CLCLLAAV
-16 WTSAGQ
+16 WPSAAQ
-22 NNPYEIDDAC
+22 NNPYEIDDVC
-32 YAILQQAEAVVDEP
+32 YAIMQRVEAVVDDPAAED
-46 SATEFDEINA
+46 FDEISA
-56 RLLEMAIERGDTK
+56 DLLATAIERGDTK
-69 AQTLH
+69 AQTLY

-82 CRVGVNVPLEQRL
+82 CRVGVNVPMEQRL

-107 LREVAREKGYTQY
+107 LREVAREMGYTQY

-139 AAFDLLDKMLK
+139 AAFDLLDEMLK
-150 ESEQENDDFGEWQA
+150 ESEQENNDYGEWQA
-164 LRFLAQVYMQ
+164 LRFLAQMYMQ

-181 RLYLVQALELY
+181 RLYLLQALDLY
-192 EESKDP
+192 AESKDP
-198 DVRNQPVTRTYCDL
+198 DVRRQPVTRTLCDL

-218 AEDSSRLFYNKAM
+218 AEDSSRLFYNRA
-231 AAAQAHLDTLRC
+231 AEAAQAHLDTLRC
-243 AYYQAQIAAFDKD
+243 SYYQAQIAAFDKD
-256 LDEYERK
+256 LAEYERK

-269 DTAFPSFF
+269 DSAFRSFF

-291 HNSRPSQ
+291 HNARPSQ

-304 ALPRQQLFLGRLA
+304 ALPRQQQFLGRLA
-317 AQWGQYDISLQMMR
+317 AQWGQYDISLLMMR
-331 KRFQALQ
+331 KRYEEMQY
-338 EMLSK
+338 MLSR
-343 VNNMRLEEAAGRF
+343 VNNMRLEEASGRY
-356 QNYSLNRQLTEMNQE
+356 QNYSLNRQLTEKSQE
-371 VVMATR
+371 VLMATR

-404 READE
+404 REMDE

-419 EQVQLANAAKTRFV
+419 EQVELANAAKTRFV

-496 KYRISYE
+496 KYRITYE
-503 DGEMNFIAQAAIRS
+503 DGEMHFIAQAAIRS

-534 AEPFNFQTDPRRV
+534 EEPFTFQTDPRRV

-575 RPGYVSYSV
+575 RPGYVSYFV

-598 IFDRFTKLNDF
+598 IFERFTKLNDF

-640 GARFIFEVPVVPPPQ
+640 GARFVFEVPVEPPQ
-655 EDITQPNNN
+655 LEDNTPSTN
-664 PTQVDHA
+664 

>member
-1 MKRWILV
+1 MKRFVLA
-8 CFCLLAAL
+8 CLCLLAAV
-16 WTSAGQ
+16 WPSAAQ
-22 NNPYEIDDAC
+22 NNPYEIDDVC
-32 YAILQQAEAVVDEP
+32 YAILQRVEAIVDDPAAED
-46 SATEFDEINA
+46 FDEISA
-56 RLLEMAIERGDTK
+56 DLLATAIERGDTK
-69 AQTLH
+69 AQTLY

-82 CRVGVNVPLEQRL
+82 CRVGVNVPMEQRL

-107 LREVAREKGYTQY
+107 LREVARGMGYTQY

-139 AAFDLLDKMLK
+139 AAFDLLDEMLK
-150 ESEQENDDFGEWQA
+150 ESEQENNDYGEWQA
-164 LRFLAQVYMQ
+164 LRFLAQMYMQ

-181 RLYLVQALELY
+181 RFYLLQALDLY
-192 EESKDP
+192 AESKDP
-198 DVRNQPVTRTYCDL
+198 DVRRQPVTRTYCDL

-218 AEDSSRLFYNKAM
+218 SEDSSRLFYNKA
-231 AAAQAHLDTLRC
+231 AEAAQAHLDTLRC
-243 AYYQAQIAAFDKD
+243 SYYQAQIAAFDKD
-256 LDEYERK
+256 VAEYERK

-269 DTAFPSFF
+269 DSAFRSFF
-277 RTGEELFACVDALV
+277 RTGEEFFACVDAVV
-291 HNSRPSQ
+291 HNARPSQ

-317 AQWGQYDISLQMMR
+317 AQWGQYDISLKMMR
-331 KRFQALQ
+331 KRYEEMQY
-338 EMLSK
+338 MLSR
-343 VNNMRLEEAAGRF
+343 VNNMRLEEASGRY
-356 QNYSLNRQLTEMNQE
+356 QNYSLNRQLIEKNQE
-371 VVMATR
+371 VLMATR

-404 READE
+404 REMDE

-503 DGEMNFIAQAAIRS
+503 DGEMHFIAQAAIRS

-534 AEPFNFQTDPRRV
+534 EEPFTFQTDPRRV

-575 RPGYVSYSV
+575 RPGYVSYFV
-584 TDTGPGIPADQAER
+584 TDTGPGVPADQAEH
-598 IFDRFTKLNDF
+598 IFERFTKLNDF

-640 GARFIFEVPVVPPPQ
+640 GARFVFEVPVEPPQ
-655 EDITQPNNN
+655 LEDNTPSTN
-664 PTQVDHA
+664 